1 MSYFWNGN
9 QFFVGSRGEFKEF
22 LAVGKWNDLIFDTM
36 DDDEWRIYFFE
47 MTIVWKSIA
56 QENGDVGDGLIS
68 AEKW

>member
-1 MSYFWNGN
+1 VSCFWDEN
-9 QFFVGSRGEFKEF
+9 QLFVGGRREFKEF
-22 LAVGKWNDLIFDTM
+22 PAVGKWNDLIFLTM